1 MIDAGPTVLT
11 MRHVFEA
18 IFADAG
24 SRLETAVAL
33 DPLSVLARHSWL
45 EPDGEEPAVLD
56 LFADRAATHKAI
68 AAFAGPAEA
77 ERHARFCDQARDIH
91 ATLESRFMTTER
103 PGQARL
109 VLEAGVAAM
118 FRTQPFASLWSI
130 LSKSFTD
137 ARLRQ
142 LYGRYATYCGS
153 SPYLAPATLRL
164 IAHVEQQGV
173 WSVRGGMHQLAR
185 ALADLIEK
193 AGGRIRYS
201 SPAKRIDVA
210 EGRVTSVETSRGETI
225 PADAVIANVD
235 TNALATGLFG
245 AEVRRA
251 VPPTRTLQR
260 SLSAVTF
267 AMVARTEGFDL
278 SRHNVFFSRDYRA
291 EFDDLAAGR
300 IPREPTIYV
309 CAQDRVPGLPHP
321 AGEPEGLLVLINAPP
336 KGDTA
341 TMTTEET
348 ASCQAMTFALLARH
362 GLRVRPECRRW

>member
-1 MIDAGPTVLT
+1 
-11 MRHVFEA
+11 
-18 IFADAG
+18 
-24 SRLETAVAL
+24 
-33 DPLSVLARHSWL
+33 
-45 EPDGEEPAVLD
+45 
-56 LFADRAATHKAI
+56 
-68 AAFAGPAEA
+68 
-77 ERHARFCDQARDIH
+77 
-91 ATLESRFMTTER
+91 
-103 PGQARL
+103 
-109 VLEAGVAAM
+109 
-118 FRTQPFASLWSI
+118 LWSI

-251 VPPTRTLQR
+251 VPPTRILQR

-278 SRHNVFFSRDYRA
+278 SHHNVFFSRDYRA

-321 AGEPEGLLVLINAPP
+321 AGEPEKLLVLINAPP

-362 GLRVRPECRRW
+362 GLRVRPEVPPVVTTPDRFEALFPATGGGLYGQATHGAMAAFTRPSSRSAIRGLYLTGGSVHPGAGVPMAALSGRIAASSLLQDWGLPPLSPLAVMPGGMSMP